1 MGIYIVEASP
11 CKYEQYERAI
21 VQASNY
27 KEALKLAKSE
37 FESAKVASLE
47 TQVAASSINACTLG
61 KRKTAGGYIWK
72 KKNDI

>member
-37 FESAKVASLE
+37 FESAKDWVIPWINQKYKVSF
-47 TQVAASSINACTLG
+47 SIDSKVIMDN
-61 KRKTAGGYIWK
+61 
-72 KKNDI
+72 